1 MSAFLLIHFD
11 VMLVFISRRV
21 IVKPNEIA
29 GIRLKTLQS
38 SFKGTLLSSL
48 DQVLYS
54 NKLTYNNYT
63 LNVCQEELF
72 RFQYSIYSRKNSYL
86 PRVFSDVINSFT
98 SNGLINELANQ
109 YIDIKY
115 KKSSNQKEP
124 KKFQLYQLTGGFKI
138 LATGLLMA
146 SFTCVLEILSKKVK
160 FLQRVFQIL

>member
-1 MSAFLLIHFD
+1 MSCWF
-11 VMLVFISRRV
+11 FICRRIIIKSSEV
-21 IVKPNEIA
+21 T
-29 GIRLKTLQS
+29 GTRQKTLQS

-48 DQVLYS
+48 DHVLYS

-86 PRVFSDVINSFT
+86 TRVFSDVINSFT
-98 SNGLINELANQ
+98 SNGLIKELANQ

-115 KKSSNQKEP
+115 KKSSYQKEP
-124 KKFQLYQLTGGFKI
+124 KKFQLQQLMGGFKI

-146 SFTCVLEILSKKVK
+146 SFK
-160 FLQRVFQIL
+160 